1 MKIEGYAALFGV
13 ADLSGDIVRMGAFR
27 HSLAQRVGPLPM
39 LVQHEHKALAGHWLH
54 VREDAR
60 GLFVQGE
67 IDERQPGAARAL
79 RLIARGTDG
88 LSIGFIARVAY
99 QGGRGRVL
107 EDIDLLEVSLVT
119 LPMQPLARL
128 SRVQERLRA

>member
-1 MKIEGYAALFGV
+1 MKIQGYAALFGV

-27 HSLAQRVGPLPM
+27 DSLLRRGAPLPM
-39 LVQHEHKALAGHWLH
+39 LVQHERRLLAGHWTDA
-54 VREDAR
+54 REDAR

-79 RLIARGTDG
+79 RMIAKGGDG
-88 LSIGFIARVAY
+88 LSIGFITRAAHHAA
-99 QGGRGRVL
+99 RGRVL
-107 EDIDLLEVSLVT
+107 EDIDLLEVSLVS

>member
-1 MKIEGYAALFGV
+1 MKIQGYAALFGV
-13 ADLSGDIVRMGAFR
+13 ADLSGDIVRMGAFC
-27 HSLAQRVGPLPM
+27 HSLTKRTQPLPM
-39 LVQHEHKALAGHWLH
+39 LVQHERKAVAGHWSI

-60 GLFVQGE
+60 GLFVQGD

-79 RLIARGTDG
+79 RMIARGNDG
-88 LSIGFIARVAY
+88 LSIGFITRAAH
-99 QGGRGRVL
+99 QGHRGRVL

-128 SRVQERLRA
+128 SRVQELLRA

>member
-1 MKIEGYAALFGV
+1 MKISGYAALFGV

-27 HSLAQRVGPLPM
+27 DSLLGRADPLPM
-39 LVQHEHKALAGHWLH
+39 LVQHEYRSLAGHWTDVH
-54 VREDAR
+54 EDSR

-67 IDERQPGAARAL
+67 IDETQPGARRAL
-79 RLIARGTDG
+79 RLIARGGDG
-88 LSIGFIARVAY
+88 LSIGFVTRAAHK
-99 QGGRGRVL
+99 GARGRVL

-128 SRVQERLRA
+128 SRVQEPLRA